1 MTAPVGRP
9 ASTGGGLLAKLLAA
23 VRPEFRVEVYVPA
36 PDDPVLGR
44 PPCAVPDCDRSCW
57 EYGLCGGHSHR
68 WRTRGRPDLVGF
80 LADPGPPLHGRIEL
94 THCTVPGC
102 RYGSSGFGLCM
113 RHRSTWARSGYPDPA
128 VWAVSN
134 AVAVTAEHAEC
145 GLPFCTLWPE
155 NDKHLFCKSHET
167 RWRQLGR
174 PAVADYVAHCLL
186 RGKARIDFRGLAP
199 QLRLE
204 LQYAL
209 QARHDQQTIT
219 APPPVVNWAIGQ
231 VQTAAVGSLLDRSR
245 EQWRALTAAKSGG
258 WYQGFVLHAHDVVAT
273 LHEGTGW
280 EIEYP
285 RDVWR
290 LHTLAGLTRNTGKAP
305 EARNHLRF
313 DRFTQPWLRELAKR
327 WARLR
332 LSSGISV
339 GTVLG
344 DIGALTRFSAFLGQ
358 TAPTV
363 EALAG
368 IDRPLLERYLAWLA
382 TAPAGLGAKEDA
394 VTGLHLFFSAI
405 RQHGWDD
412 TLPTTAVFF
421 AGDTPRRP
429 PRRSRRLTEHV
440 MAQIEAPANLDR
452 WAHPDAR
459 LITLILIRCGLR
471 ASDAC
476 TLAFDCLVHDGQ
488 GAPYLRYL
496 NHKMRREAAVPID
509 DELETEIRTQQDR
522 IAARWP
528 GAHPCLFPRHRG
540 SAGGTRPLTY
550 YSYRSLLNRWLADCD
565 IRDEHA
571 QPARPT
577 PHQWRHTFASRLINR
592 DVPQEVV
599 RVLLDHESTQM
610 TAHYARIT
618 DQTPPPPLGTSH
630 QGQRQRRARQHR
642 PRRAAGPGAVGQDP
656 LRPGHPNP
664 AARLLRAAGA
674 EELPARQRLPD
685 LPGVPHRTG
694 IPARTPRAPR
704 AHPDPDP
711 GRATHRPDPPG
722 RDEHPRPDQPRPHDR
737 RDRTRPERRIR
748 CRLTTPDTCAR
759 PRNAAPSRPGA
770 APWPHCGEWT
780 PPAHPSPSTASPAR
794 PVSPVPGST
803 PSTTCAP
810 TSSGSAAG
818 TDPRP
823 GPLSHPSA
831 SAPPRPPCCGACR
844 PRPSASTASNMT
856 TTNSA
861 TLSPARSA
869 STAPPTSSAGPA
881 AATRRPT
888 TPRNSSDRTE
898 PKHHRSTSPTP
909 STTHRTSSEP

>member
-113 RHRSTWARSGYPDPA
+113 RHRSTWTRSGYPDPA

-199 QLRLE
+199 HLRLE

-305 EARNHLRF
+305 ESRNHLRF

-382 TAPAGLGAKEDA
+382 TQPAGLGAKEDA

-618 DQTPPPPLGTSH
+618 DQTV
-630 QGQRQRRARQHR
+630 RRRWEQATKVNVRGER
-642 PRRAAGPGAVGQDP
+642 V
-656 LRPGHPNP
+656 N
-664 AARLLRAAGA
+664 
-674 EELPARQRLPD
+674 
-685 LPGVPHRTG
+685 
-694 IPARTPRAPR
+694 I
-704 AHPDPDP
+704 DPDGP
-711 GRATHRPDPPG
+711 LAQAQWAKTRYGLATQTLPHGYCGLPVQKSCPHANACLTCPVFLTGPEFLPELREHRGRTLTLIQDAQTAS
-722 RDEHPRPDQPRPHDR
+722 
-737 RDRTRPERRIR
+737 RTRQVEMNTHV
-748 CRLTTPDTCAR
+748 LTNLDR
-759 PRNAAPSRPGA
+759 MIDEIEHDQNGA
-770 APWPHCGEWT
+770 
-780 PPAHPSPSTASPAR
+780 SD
-794 PVSPVPGST
+794 
-803 PSTTCAP
+803 
-810 TSSGSAAG
+810 AG
-818 TDPRP
+818 
-823 GPLSHPSA
+823 
-831 SAPPRPPCCGACR
+831 
-844 PRPSASTASNMT
+844 
-856 TTNSA
+856 
-861 TLSPARSA
+861 
-869 STAPPTSSAGPA
+869 
-881 AATRRPT
+881 
-888 TPRNSSDRTE
+888 
-898 PKHHRSTSPTP
+898 
-909 STTHRTSSEP
+909 